1 MPLYTEYCTQ
11 VPYTAR
17 SQDTRSTQSAN
28 TEEKEKEIVF
38 QKARTLVTIIIIV
51 ATASPLAS
59 LDNTGVQ

>member
-1 MPLYTEYCTQ
+1 VPLYTEYCTQ

-38 QKARTLVTIIIIV
+38 QKACTLVTIIIIV

>member
-28 TEEKEKEIVF
+28 TEEKEKEIVL
-38 QKARTLVTIIIIV
+38 QKARILVTSIIIV